1 MPSLGDERPIEEYT
15 PRTMQIISPSFG
27 KLTLLLKPPERIP
40 SVFEYDAVLDHVTAP
55 FRYALE
61 GHGHTL
67 ESVFDPQVLPTREHD
82 NTGERSWGRAQIFFW
97 LLAETSW
104 RRLVAQLESRVLHE
118 LQREATTIAG
128 DQAFAHLTNF
138 RRRLAGVH
146 GRLAETQ
153 SLAKLKLMNDSS
165 SWDVGGKSV
174 SAEAFWS
181 EDRPRPKVVGVIKAR
196 SIDIRDLPEMLVEL
210 LKRVQTMTRA
220 VNEEIQ
226 MVIGSVQVEDA
237 RVMRRQTE
245 WTVVLAVLAAI
256 YLPLTLV
263 TGLFGMNITEI
274 DAGPTAPDSWSVVKA
289 WGVVFG
295 ATMGSV
301 LVYAVVRYIL
311 RYRRVGRMLLGRK
324 MRNIGDGSLHQRL
337 LTFKD
342 RVRELWLYEKIRDF
356 RKKMREWDEEAQKMD
371 KME

>member
-1 MPSLGDERPIEEYT
+1 MILIDSTPTPQGLPRRIGWPAVEYK
-15 PRTMQIISPSFG
+15 PRTTQIDSPFG
-27 KLTLLLKPPERIP
+27 GELRLLSKPAERDLSTLE
-40 SVFEYDAVLDHVTAP
+40 SGAVLDYIIAP
-55 FRYALE
+55 FQPALT

-67 ESVFDPQVLPTREHD
+67 QSVFDPQVLPSTEYEKPSQR
-82 NTGERSWGRAQIFFW
+82 GQRRAQIFFW
-97 LLAETSW
+97 LLTETSW
-104 RRLVAQLESRVLHE
+104 RRLVAHLEMKLHD

-128 DQAFAHLTNF
+128 DQAFERLTDL
-138 RRRLAGVH
+138 RRQLAGAY
-146 GRLAETQ
+146 GM
-153 SLAKLKLMNDSS
+153 LAKAQDMAKREFKDEFL
-165 SWDVGGKSV
+165 SWNVRGKKV

-181 EDRPRPKVVGVIKAR
+181 EERARPKAVGVIKAS
-196 SIDIRDLPEMLVEL
+196 SIDIRDLPQLLGEL
-210 LKRVQTMTRA
+210 LERMQTMTRS

-256 YLPLTLV
+256 YLPMTLV

-274 DAGPTAPDSWSVVKA
+274 DAGPTAPDSWSVIRV
-289 WGVVFG
+289 WGVVFE

-324 MRNIGDGSLHQRL
+324 MRNIGDGSLHRRVL
-337 LTFKD
+337 EFKD
-342 RVRELWLYEKIRDF
+342 RVRYWWLYKNIRQF
-356 RKKMREWDEEAQKMD
+356 RKNM
-371 KME
+371 